1 MAAALGE
8 RPASVPEMLGIAH
21 KFYCAVPQFPTLGCM
36 ADTTG
41 PMPLIRWRGEGK
53 RRLRLGF
60 TSRDTWGMP

>member
-1 MAAALGE
+1 VQC
-8 RPASVPEMLGIAH
+8 RKS
-21 KFYCAVPQFPTLGCM
+21 QRLGCM

-60 TSRDTWGMP
+60 TSLGDRGKP